1 VNLFE
6 NLETSNKNLLPKDG
20 ELFYYPAIFDAET
33 SNRLFNALL
42 AKINWRQDK
51 IRMFGKWINQPRM
64 TAFYGDVEKSYTYSH
79 LKMEPEPWIEELL
92 EIKGKL
98 AEFLNLEFSSVLMNL
113 YRDGNDSMGW
123 HSDDEPELGV
133 NPEIASVSFG
143 ASRQFKLRHRQD
155 SSLQKKVCMES
166 GSLLVM
172 KGNTQHYWQHS
183 IPKEKKVLVPRIN
196 LTFRKIV

>member
-1 VNLFE
+1 MNLFDNIE
-6 NLETSNKNLLPKDG
+6 NSSQNLLFEG
-20 ELFYYPAIFDAET
+20 AEVYYYDSFFTPDASERLFDALY
-33 SNRLFNALL
+33 R
-42 AKINWRQDK
+42 KINWRQDK
-51 IRMFGKWINQPRM
+51 IRMFGKWINQPRL
-64 TAFYGDVEKSYTYSH
+64 TAFYGDTDKSYTYSH

-92 EIKGKL
+92 EIKEKL
-98 AEFLNLEFSSVLMNL
+98 EEFLNLEFSSVLMNL

-133 NPEIASVSFG
+133 NPEIASISFG
-143 ASRQFKLRHRQD
+143 ASRSFKLRNRHD
-155 SSLQKKVCMES
+155 SSLQKKITLGN